1 MGCRSNYRRTCER
14 PAATLQLMAGSC
26 KKPVQLPVV
35 QLFERVG
42 KVSRQ
47 HVSRRQFFGA
57 AHGRSGLLGG
67 CQACR
72 SVSATRL
79 LSAFRL
85 KQIRRLLLRAT
96 RWHAANYAATD
107 KMQQVGQQPSNK
119 RFAGSRDIELD
130 AARVVPSLGI
140 HSWRQRAASPAS
152 IPTRTPK
159 PSLPP

>member
-1 MGCRSNYRRTCER
+1 MGCRSNLRRRRHRFAT
-14 PAATLQLMAGSC
+14 TLQLLAGSR

-35 QLFERVG
+35 QFFERVG
-42 KVSRQ
+42 KISRQ

-72 SVSATRL
+72 TVSATRL
-79 LSAFRL
+79 LNACRL
-85 KQIRRLLLRAT
+85 KQIRRLLLRAI

-119 RFAGSRDIELD
+119 RFAGSRYLSLTLRGSPLVRHTLLSDSER
-130 AARVVPSLGI
+130 RVRHQFRP
-140 HSWRQRAASPAS
+140 QRP
-152 IPTRTPK
+152 R